1 MLNYLIVF
9 LLGGFP
15 ILEIRGAIIYGL
27 SIGLNPYYVLLF
39 GAIGNILAVPIIFF
53 ALKKLNMLDLAKK
66 LFGKKVFIKI
76 EKNKKHLD
84 KWGELALLLFVA
96 IPAPMT
102 GGWTGTFV
110 ATLLDLNKKKS
121 FVVISIGIIIAGI
134 ITLIITQSAINGAQ
148 LLIN

>member
-1 MLNYLIVF
+1 MLEYLLVF

-15 ILEIRGAIIYGL
+15 ILEIRGAVIYGL
-27 SIGLNPYYVLLF
+27 SMGLNPYNVLLF
-39 GAIGNILAVPIIFF
+39 GALGNIIAVPIIFF
-53 ALKKLNMLDLAKK
+53 ALEKLDMLELAKK
-66 LFGKKVFIKI
+66 LFGKKVFLKI

-84 KWGELALLLFVA
+84 RWGELALLLFVA

-110 ATLLDLNKKKS
+110 ATLLGLNKKKS

-134 ITLIITQSAINGAQ
+134 ITMVITQGAINSAQ
-148 LLIN
+148 AIL

>member
-15 ILEIRGAIIYGL
+15 ILEIRGAILYGL
-27 SIGLNPYYVLLF
+27 GMGLNPYYVLLV
-39 GAIGNILAVPIIFF
+39 GALGNIIAIPIIFF
-53 ALKKLNMLDLAKK
+53 ALKKLNMLGLAKK
-66 LFGKKVFIKI
+66 LFGEKIFRKI

-102 GGWTGTFV
+102 GGWTAAFV
-110 ATLLDLNKKKS
+110 ATLLELDKKKS
-121 FVVISIGIIIAGI
+121 FVVITVGIFIAGI
-134 ITLIITQSAINGAQ
+134 ITLFVAQSAINGASM
-148 LLIN
+148 LIN